1 MASPYKPELFT
12 LEDVMNYFAISKGS
26 CFKIYAGTNP
36 KADDFSRGECSDG
49 DKNIAEER
57 LAECLISLKQNVEN
71 TNPYT
76 LQVYNLDKKG
86 LQIDKNCIIFQL
98 NRPERYNAYPAMIA
112 GTGDARL
119 ASLIEKSIE
128 QQNLIISKLSAQEVE
143 DEEEE
148 EPEASGVLGKIM
160 EREEV
165 QNFMVNAALN
175 FVSGLMNKGVAQAP
189 TYGGGVAGTI
199 DQESISLLQQ
209 LYNKG
214 VTNDTLQK
222 LNEMSPAKLQSLLL
236 ML

>member
-112 GTGDARL
+112 GAGDARL

-143 DEEEE
+143 EEEEE
-148 EPEASGVLGKIM
+148 EPESAGVLGKIM
-160 EREEV
+160 ER
-165 QNFMVNAALN
+165 QDIQDYMVGAALA
-175 FVSGLMNKGVAQAP
+175 FVDKIMNKGLGQAP
-189 TYGGGVAGTI
+189 TYGGGVAGTV
-199 DQESISLLQQ
+199 DQESITLLQQ

-214 VTNDTLQK
+214 VTNETLQK
-222 LNEMSPAKLQSLLL
+222 LNEMSAAKLQSLLL

>member
-57 LAECLISLKQNVEN
+57 LSECLISLKQNVEN

-143 DEEEE
+143 EEEEE
-148 EPEASGVLGKIM
+148 EPEAAGVLGKIM

-175 FVSGLMNKGVAQAP
+175 FVSGLMNKGMAQAP
-189 TYGGGVAGTI
+189 TYGGGVAGTV

>member
-143 DEEEE
+143 EEEEE
-148 EPEASGVLGKIM
+148 EPESAGVLGKIM
-160 EREEV
+160 EREDI
-165 QNFMVNAALN
+165 QNFMVNTALA
-175 FVSGLMNKGVAQAP
+175 FVSGIMNKGAAQPP
-189 TYGGGVAGTI
+189 TFCGGVAGTV

-222 LNEMSPAKLQSLLL
+222 LNDMSAAKLQSLLL

>member
-1 MASPYKPELFT
+1 
-12 LEDVMNYFAISKGS
+12 
-26 CFKIYAGTNP
+26 
-36 KADDFSRGECSDG
+36 
-49 DKNIAEER
+49 
-57 LAECLISLKQNVEN
+57 
-71 TNPYT
+71 
-76 LQVYNLDKKG
+76 
-86 LQIDKNCIIFQL
+86 
-98 NRPERYNAYPAMIA
+98 MIA

-148 EPEASGVLGKIM
+148 EPESAGVLGKIM
-160 EREEV
+160 ERKDI
-165 QNFMVNAALN
+165 QDYMVGAALA
-175 FVSGLMNKGVAQAP
+175 FVDKIMNKGVAQEQ
-189 TYGGGVAGTI
+189 TYGGGVAGTV

-222 LNEMSPAKLQSLLL
+222 LNEMSAAKLQSLLL

>member
-1 MASPYKPELFT
+1 
-12 LEDVMNYFAISKGS
+12 MNYFAISKGS

-36 KADDFSRGECSDG
+36 KADDFSRGECSDE

-57 LAECLISLKQNVEN
+57 LSECLISLKQNVEN

-143 DEEEE
+143 EEEE
-148 EPEASGVLGKIM
+148 EPESAGVLGKIM
-160 EREEV
+160 EREDI
-165 QNFMVNAALN
+165 QNFMVNTALA
-175 FVSGLMNKGVAQAP
+175 FVSGIMNKGVGQAP
-189 TYGGGVAGTI
+189 TYGGGVAGTV

-214 VTNDTLQK
+214 VSNETLQK
-222 LNEMSPAKLQSLLL
+222 LNEMSAAKLQSLLL

>member
-12 LEDVMNYFAISKGS
+12 LEEVMNYFAISKGS

-57 LAECLISLKQNVEN
+57 LSECLISLKQNVEN

-86 LQIDKNCIIFQL
+86 IQIEKNCIIFQL

-143 DEEEE
+143 EEEE
-148 EPEASGVLGKIM
+148 EPESAGVLGKIM
-160 EREEV
+160 EREDI
-165 QNFMVNAALN
+165 QNFMVNTALA
-175 FVSGLMNKGVAQAP
+175 FVSGIMNKGVGQAP
-189 TYGGGVAGTI
+189 TYGGGVAGTV

>member
-143 DEEEE
+143 EEEEE
-148 EPEASGVLGKIM
+148 EPESAGVLGKIM
-160 EREEV
+160 ERKDI
-165 QNFMVNAALN
+165 QDYMVGAAIA
-175 FVSGLMNKGVAQAP
+175 FVDKIMNKGLGQAP
-189 TYGGGVAGTI
+189 TYGGGVAGTV
-199 DQESISLLQQ
+199 DQESITLLQQ

-214 VTNDTLQK
+214 VTNETLQK
-222 LNEMSPAKLQSLLL
+222 LNEMSAAKLQSLLL